1 MDSIGEEREQI
12 EDDIERLNLALQVEG
27 STVELNDEEEEELDD
42 IFTNEDSIDP
52 DDYESVNTIPS
63 QDSEPTHV
71 ETSEIDQMSGMS
83 EISHLPINAETCLAL
98 NRTYQELILESLKK
112 IELALNENREKQ
124 KVLEEGLETK
134 SKGAPKTTDK
144 STTNKKKSS
153 AMFCKPY
160 FKDKDQKVAPHNSDV
175 EMKKMTQ
182 EHKQD
187 VSPPQTWS
195 IAQRC
200 KLQEAIKAEGLKQKI
215 VPLLNRKEI
224 LVEKVKHIET
234 ELMKISIES
243 FKNEENVTDDEEERE
258 HLTGT
263 REIKEQDLVELKQKI
278 EEVDKEMEKA
288 KQTSEIELLFNLDS
302 EKVDW
307 LMIANVIFDGK
318 RDERECRIMWKN
330 VLHPSINKEKWSAQE
345 TKDLQE
351 LANKYNMRNWPAIA
365 KELGTGRTPFQ
376 CLQFYQHSLNETWNN
391 RPWTGE
397 EDEMLREVVESVRM
411 GNRISFAQVS
421 YFLDGRSQSQCTSR
435 WNQIN
440 PSMKRGR
447 WSLHEDCLLI
457 TAVQLHGPKNWR
469 LIKEYVHGR
478 TPIQCRDRYNN
489 CLNPSINAAQ
499 TWTYED
505 DKLLLKR
512 VNSQLEK
519 GSSVSWVKILP
530 EFPGRIDGQ
539 LLSRYRRLQAWK
551 MKSEWVEKQSEQEK
565 KNMGVLEGEQL
576 LREITKEEPTTSFLE
591 MSKSFPDVCKEDY
604 LKQIEDRR
612 RGDLV
617 VPRPPVMTHCATR
630 CVQALWTRKKHLFS
644 LVDQH
649 LKNMDK
655 LVPDHSTNIKEFKMF
670 ESLSK
675 IQEKI
680 LRETMAKHPSDI
692 TVKDMLKISKKL
704 TRTESCKDGRT
715 KWIERDLICDD
726 QIKDILIWKC
736 FHSLLVDKRCGRPRK
751 FYLFSPTGRK
761 PPCAE
766 EDDDEDVEKITDIT
780 VTLLMNALD
789 VDHKSA
795 LEKSR
800 ELDPNSSTV
809 GEEIDL
815 LRRVT
820 PNILPSNVTQTQPTI
835 QIVSTTLNQ
844 SSSINIQKQ
853 SSSTIS
859 QNQSSSTNSH
869 NQSSSTNSQNQ
880 SSSTN
885 SQNQSSST
893 NSHNQSSSTNSQNQ
907 SSSTNSQNQSS
918 STNSHNQSSS
928 TNSQNQSSSTNS
940 QNQSSSTN
948 SHNQS
953 SSTNSQNQSSST
965 NSQNQSSSTSNQN
978 QSSITNEQSNSAH
991 ENYDTAQT
999 TNCGSALG
1007 RKRKVAVGTD
1017 QDAQVQSKKS
1027 KAISSSS
1034 NENANSSCNGKESS
1048 SVVQK
1053 NSNGCTEKNLNSVG
1067 VVGQGSSTPVANIN
1081 RTSSSLGENPSSK
1094 TNMSALPAGARII
1107 RLPPGVKLKP
1117 GDKIQDI
1124 LAAHKLSMAALESQS
1139 STASPVPGTQCSQTA
1154 TRKQLVTPKEPSQ
1167 ITASKQPVVPKDPSQ
1182 TTTSKQ
1188 PVVPID
1194 PSQTTTSKQPVV
1206 PIDPSQTTTS
1216 KQPVVPIEPGSRKKK
1231 KKSKSQPQKQS
1242 VVVLRPPSGIQ
1253 DPKRVKILPPGTITT
1268 CAFKSV
1274 MLHRKYLMIRA
1285 DELYSR
1291 QFYRLRGNELQ
1302 KRVTLELSKQAT
1314 GAVKIERNEN
1324 EQHVG
1329 ALNKTLYTMEKSVA
1343 SSVAAKTARIKQKGE
1358 VGHDALAKVRK
1369 TKEFKMLQKRFEAL
1383 FAWPA
1388 LLSTISPPF
1397 ISGQRGRPS
1406 SVSAQK
1412 SKKGKNKKPSADVD
1426 KQTENDAKSEME
1438 MEQPVKRKKP
1448 KLSYPCIN
1456 RKYSWKRNVLSK
1468 EAKRLKKEAR
1478 MKKLRETRE
1487 KKLRG
1492 EYVPQKTR
1500 KRQPKTTATIRQS
1513 QRVAVKRSMTHDSQT
1528 QEDAP
1533 VIKKEL
1539 KKVVKKKKKSQNE
1552 DPIPSNGKFQLLP
1565 GDAVMPVALISS
1577 IASSIDNNSIQNA
1590 EGGSSVSIPQTLQD
1604 LQQLTASI
1612 NSNISFVANN
1622 SILNTRSGSSVTVPP
1637 TLLGLQQLTASSS
1650 NILPSSTG
1658 DGTSQRTSVPPQ
1670 QVSLPFVAV
1679 TDINIQTVP
1688 PTENPGAPP
1697 FIFAIV
1703 PSATGDGQVLQAVP
1717 NSVLQDAV
1725 NSSNQVIPDQD
1736 QAKPD

>member
-187 VSPPQTWS
+187 VSPPQAWS

-243 FKNEENVTDDEEERE
+243 FKNEENVTDDEEESE

-391 RPWTGE
+391 RPWTEE

-499 TWTYED
+499 TWSYED

-844 SSSINIQKQ
+844 SSS
-853 SSSTIS
+853 
-859 QNQSSSTNSH
+859 TNSQ

-893 NSHNQSSSTNSQNQ
+893 NSQ
-907 SSSTNSQNQSS
+907 
-918 STNSHNQSSS
+918 
-928 TNSQNQSSSTNS
+928 
-940 QNQSSSTN
+940 
-948 SHNQS
+948 NQS

-978 QSSITNEQSNSAH
+978 QSSSTSNQNQSSSTSNQNQSSITNEQSNSSH
-991 ENYDTAQT
+991 ENSDTAQT

-1124 LAAHKLSMAALESQS
+1124 LAAHKLSMAALESQPS
-1139 STASPVPGTQCSQTA
+1139 PASPVPDTQCSQTA
-1154 TRKQLVTPKEPSQ
+1154 TR
-1167 ITASKQPVVPKDPSQ
+1167 
-1182 TTTSKQ
+1182 KQ

-1206 PIDPSQTTTS
+1206 PIEPSQTTTR

-1412 SKKGKNKKPSADVD
+1412 SKKGKNKKPSSAVD
-1426 KQTENDAKSEME
+1426 EQTENDAKSEME

-1487 KKLRG
+1487 RKLRG

-1565 GDAVMPVALISS
+1565 GDAVMPVALISN

-1590 EGGSSVSIPQTLQD
+1590 EGGSSVTIPQTLQD

-1622 SILNTRSGSSVTVPP
+1622 SILNTGSGSSVTVPP
-1637 TLLGLQQLTASSS
+1637 TLLGLQQPTASSS
-1650 NILPSSTG
+1650 NILPSSAEY
-1658 DGTSQRTSVPPQ
+1658 GTSQRTSVPPQ
-1670 QVSLPFVAV
+1670 QVSLPFVSV

-1717 NSVLQDAV
+1717 NSVLKDAV

>member
-52 DDYESVNTIPS
+52 DDYGSVNTIPS

-71 ETSEIDQMSGMS
+71 ETSEIDQLSGMS

-187 VSPPQTWS
+187 VSPPQAWS

-263 REIKEQDLVELKQKI
+263 REIKEQDLIELKQKI

-391 RPWTGE
+391 RPWTEE

-844 SSSINIQKQ
+844 SSS
-853 SSSTIS
+853 
-859 QNQSSSTNSH
+859 
-869 NQSSSTNSQNQ
+869 
-880 SSSTN
+880 
-885 SQNQSSST
+885 
-893 NSHNQSSSTNSQNQ
+893 
-907 SSSTNSQNQSS
+907 
-918 STNSHNQSSS
+918 
-928 TNSQNQSSSTNS
+928 
-940 QNQSSSTN
+940 
-948 SHNQS
+948 
-953 SSTNSQNQSSST
+953 TNSQNQSSST

-978 QSSITNEQSNSAH
+978 QSSSTNSQNQSSSTSNQNQSSNTNEQSNSSH
-991 ENYDTAQT
+991 ENSDTAQT

-1124 LAAHKLSMAALESQS
+1124 LAAHKLSMAALESQPS
-1139 STASPVPGTQCSQTA
+1139 PASPVPGTQCSQTA

-1167 ITASKQPVVPKDPSQ
+1167 

-1188 PVVPID
+1188 PVVP
-1194 PSQTTTSKQPVV
+1194 KE
-1206 PIDPSQTTTS
+1206 PSQTTTS

-1412 SKKGKNKKPSADVD
+1412 SKKGKNKKPSSAVD
-1426 KQTENDAKSEME
+1426 EQTENDAKSEME

-1456 RKYSWKRNVLSK
+1456 RKYSWKRNVMSK

-1487 KKLRG
+1487 RKLRG

-1565 GDAVMPVALISS
+1565 GDAVMPVALISN

-1590 EGGSSVSIPQTLQD
+1590 EGGSSVTIPQTLQD

-1637 TLLGLQQLTASSS
+1637 TLLGLQQPTASSS
-1650 NILPSSTG
+1650 NILPSSAEY
-1658 DGTSQRTSVPPQ
+1658 GTSQRTSVPPQ
-1670 QVSLPFVAV
+1670 QVSLPFVSV

-1717 NSVLQDAV
+1717 NSVLKDAV

>member
-815 LRRVT
+815 LRR
-820 PNILPSNVTQTQPTI
+820 
-835 QIVSTTLNQ
+835 
-844 SSSINIQKQ
+844 
-853 SSSTIS
+853 
-859 QNQSSSTNSH
+859 
-869 NQSSSTNSQNQ
+869 
-880 SSSTN
+880 
-885 SQNQSSST
+885 
-893 NSHNQSSSTNSQNQ
+893 
-907 SSSTNSQNQSS
+907 
-918 STNSHNQSSS
+918 
-928 TNSQNQSSSTNS
+928 
-940 QNQSSSTN
+940 
-948 SHNQS
+948 
-953 SSTNSQNQSSST
+953 
-965 NSQNQSSSTSNQN
+965 
-978 QSSITNEQSNSAH
+978 
-991 ENYDTAQT
+991 T

-1139 STASPVPGTQCSQTA
+1139 STASPVP
-1154 TRKQLVTPKEPSQ
+1154 
-1167 ITASKQPVVPKDPSQ
+1167 
-1182 TTTSKQ
+1182 
-1188 PVVPID
+1188 
-1194 PSQTTTSKQPVV
+1194 
-1206 PIDPSQTTTS
+1206 
-1216 KQPVVPIEPGSRKKK
+1216 EPGSRKKK

-1513 QRVAVKRSMTHDSQT
+1513 QRVAVKR
-1528 QEDAP
+1528 
-1533 VIKKEL
+1533 
-1539 KKVVKKKKKSQNE
+1539 
-1552 DPIPSNGKFQLLP
+1552 
-1565 GDAVMPVALISS
+1565 
-1577 IASSIDNNSIQNA
+1577 
-1590 EGGSSVSIPQTLQD
+1590 
-1604 LQQLTASI
+1604 
-1612 NSNISFVANN
+1612 
-1622 SILNTRSGSSVTVPP
+1622 R
-1637 TLLGLQQLTASSS
+1637 LQQLTASSS